1 MARSNFFASSL
12 FLACSLAATGFAGAA
27 SAHAKLVSE
36 TPAADSM
43 AMPAPTELKLKFSE
57 GIELKFTGVKVVG
70 AKKDAVA
77 TGLAALDPKDNT
89 TLVVPFKSALPDGKY
104 TVNWHAL
111 STDGHKTK
119 GSYSFETM
127 Q

>member
-1 MARSNFFASSL
+1 MPRSRFFASPL
-12 FLACSLAATGFAGAA
+12 LIACSLAAVCFAGAA

-70 AKKDAVA
+70 PKKDAVA
-77 TGLAALDPKDNT
+77 TGPATLDPKDNT
-89 TLVVPFKSALPDGKY
+89 LLIVPFKSALPNGKY
-104 TVNWHAL
+104 TVDWHAL
-111 STDGHKTK
+111 STDGHKAK
-119 GSYSFETM
+119 GSYSFESM